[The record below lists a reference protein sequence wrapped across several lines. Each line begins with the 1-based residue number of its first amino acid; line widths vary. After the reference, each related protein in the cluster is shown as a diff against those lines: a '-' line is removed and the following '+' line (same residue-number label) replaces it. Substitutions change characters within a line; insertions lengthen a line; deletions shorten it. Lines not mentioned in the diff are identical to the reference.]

1 MFQDVIDI
9 LLQKK
14 VTLREE
20 IEREFAERSQKI
32 DALLE
37 MAGYQEEVEEV
48 AEEVAEEVEEIEEA
62 QEEIVEEVKPT
73 FGVFPQNFN

>member
-1 MFQDVIDI
+1 MFQDVIEI

-20 IEREFAERSQKI
+20 IEREYAERSQKI

-37 MAGYQEEVEEV
+37 MAGYQEEV
-48 AEEVAEEVEEIEEA
+48 AEEVEETEEA
-62 QEEIVEEVKPT
+62 QGEIGEEKFLPIDA
-73 FGVFPQNFN
+73 FQNIN